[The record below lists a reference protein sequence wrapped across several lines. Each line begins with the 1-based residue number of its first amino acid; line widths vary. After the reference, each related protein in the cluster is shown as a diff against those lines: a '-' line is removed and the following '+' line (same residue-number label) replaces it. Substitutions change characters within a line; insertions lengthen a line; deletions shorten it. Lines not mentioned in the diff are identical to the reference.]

1 MFWLAFPD
9 FFARFRGMRRLPLSG
24 ALCSLL
30 AMLGSGFALGQSDD
44 VTTRPGTARK
54 PVPVAVEMLILDLQ
68 EIRGSEQSFSANI
81 AVEARWRDERLQHD
95 GQGEIRKS
103 LSEIW
108 NPGLQ
113 FLNRGRLQSAT
124 FADEVRIAPDGTVSW
139 LQRILGQFTQPLQLA
154 DFPFDTQDLRIVLV
168 ATGHEPGTVQL
179 VEDPERPSRVSKNLT
194 IPDWD
199 PAGWKVEIAEETIAG
214 GRYPIPVFTM
224 TLTMRRDSQYYFIN
238 VILPLVLIIGM
249 SWIVF
254 WIPSAQ
260 LGPRVSVSVTAMLT
274 LTAYRF
280 AIGSGLPRI
289 SYLTRLDWFILCSSL
304 LIFLSLVEVVVTSW
318 LMEREKAPLAR
329 RINYTMRWL
338 APALLLLIGWITL
351 F

>member
-1 MFWLAFPD
+1 
-9 FFARFRGMRRLPLSG
+9 
-24 ALCSLL
+24 
-30 AMLGSGFALGQSDD
+30 
-44 VTTRPGTARK
+44 
-54 PVPVAVEMLILDLQ
+54 
-68 EIRGSEQSFSANI
+68 
-81 AVEARWRDERLQHD
+81 
-95 GQGEIRKS
+95 
-103 LSEIW
+103 
-108 NPGLQ
+108 
-113 FLNRGRLQSAT
+113 
-124 FADEVRIAPDGTVSW
+124 
-139 LQRILGQFTQPLQLA
+139 
-154 DFPFDTQDLRIVLV
+154 
-168 ATGHEPGTVQL
+168 
-179 VEDPERPSRVSKNLT
+179 
-194 IPDWD
+194 
-199 PAGWKVEIAEETIAG
+199 
-214 GRYPIPVFTM
+214 M

-289 SYLTRLDWFILCSSL
+289 SYLTKLDWFILCSSL

-318 LMEREKAPLAR
+318 LFDREKAALAR
-329 RINYTMRWL
+329 RINHTMRWL